1 MSFRQEFKYRVTM
14 AEYYQMKENL
24 KINGMKLLHNPRKVL
39 SVYFDSADTIMFSD
53 SEEGLL
59 PRKKVRIR
67 WYNKNNK
74 FTLENKIS
82 SIEGRFKTTR
92 HLKNVDSIHKAL
104 RYQIVEQEDGL
115 LFPSL
120 KVSYNRSYF
129 SLAKMRITF
138 DNEITYHN
146 LRLNSLIKYRD
157 PECVIEIKVPEEISS
172 DFIQRIVPYPTARF
186 SKYSRGLLLS
196 QGRLSEY

>member
-14 AEYYQMKENL
+14 AEYFRMKENF
-24 KINGMKLLHNPRKVL
+24 KINGMKLLHRPRKVL
-39 SVYFDSADTIMFSD
+39 SVYFDNACTKMFSD

-67 WYNKNNK
+67 WYDNNKK
-74 FTLENKIS
+74 FTLEKKIS
-82 SIEGRFKTTR
+82 SIEGRFKTTL
-92 HLKNVDSIHKAL
+92 HLKDVDCIHKAL
-104 RYQIVEQEDGL
+104 RYQPFEQGDGI

-120 KVSYNRSYF
+120 KVSYIRSYF
-129 SLAKMRITF
+129 SLAEMRITF
-138 DNEITYHN
+138 DSKITYHN

-157 PECVIEIKVPEEISS
+157 PECVIEIKVPEETSC

-186 SKYSRGLLLS
+186 SKYSRGLLIS
-196 QGRLSEY
+196 QGGLSEY